1 MKRFVACLTA
11 LIVMLVGLVPF
22 TARPALADQLS
33 EALFLPELFEIMAT
47 EGRMSILADGAV
59 PLQGASLARFE
70 TEVAEIYAPERMLAQ
85 FMRVLNNDLQARP
98 EVREDTLAFAATP
111 LGQDIL
117 RLEVSAREA
126 LLDDE
131 VDLFARHALE
141 EARMDTARQTVRKR
155 LADIR
160 QRIEAN
166 DLIELNVSLGLNTS
180 FAYYRGMM
188 MENAVSGMSAD
199 MLLQLVWAQEP
210 DIRADIEDWIESYFL
225 MAYQPLDDDSMQ
237 AFLDYVD
244 TPLARAFNQAMFRA
258 FDEVFS
264 EISLNLGRAL
274 GRHLTAEDL

>member
-1 MKRFVACLTA
+1 MKRPLAYLTV
-11 LIVMLVGLVPF
+11 LIVALAGLLPV
-22 TARPALADQLS
+22 TARPAFADELAQ
-33 EALFLPELFEIMAT
+33 ALLLPELFEIMAT
-47 EGRMSILADGAV
+47 EGRMSVMADGAI
-59 PLQGASLARFE
+59 PLQGPSLERFE
-70 TEVAEIYAPERMLAQ
+70 AEVAEIYAPGRMLAA
-85 FMRVLNNDLQARP
+85 FMHVLDADLQDRP
-98 EVREDTLAFAATP
+98 EVREDTLAFAATE
-111 LGQDIL
+111 LGKDIL
-117 RLEVSAREA
+117 RLEISARKA

-141 EARMDTARQTVRKR
+141 EARMDTARQAVRER

-199 MLLQLVWAQEP
+199 MLLQLVWSQEP
-210 DIRADIEDWIESYFL
+210 DIRADIEDWVESYFL
-225 MAYQPLDDDSMQ
+225 MAYQPLDEDSMQ
-237 AFLDYVD
+237 AFLNYVD

-274 GRHLTAEDL
+274 GRHLAAEDL